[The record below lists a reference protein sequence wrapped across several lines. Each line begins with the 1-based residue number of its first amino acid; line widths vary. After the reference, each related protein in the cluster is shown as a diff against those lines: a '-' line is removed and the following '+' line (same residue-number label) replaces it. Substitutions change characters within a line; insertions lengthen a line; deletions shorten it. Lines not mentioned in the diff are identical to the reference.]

1 MLTDSYVCSQ
11 VLNLIKPVASVK
23 RLFVT
28 LSLSSDLPEYAVGDE
43 KRLMQIILNIIG
55 NAVKFS
61 KEGSISISAIMAKPD
76 SLRDPRAP
84 DFFPLIGDSNFFL
97 RVQVYFPLTLQQ
109 FYFFA
114 SLRGFKMGRLVT
126 GQNWYCFVLV
136 KLVRLC

>member
-1 MLTDSYVCSQ
+1 M
-11 VLNLIKPVASVK
+11 
-23 RLFVT
+23 T

-84 DFFPLIGDSNFFL
+84 DFFPLLSDNNFFL
-97 RVQVYFPLTLQQ
+97 RVQVRFCILLVIFPLLGIQ
-109 FYFFA
+109 FLITF
-114 SLRGFKMGRLVT
+114 L
-126 GQNWYCFVLV
+126 
-136 KLVRLC
+136 